1 MRVAQK
7 IPHSFVTPATSQAP
21 GFYRF
26 YRVLQSCRV
35 ESPSIRL
42 YIGPRRSLHRSP
54 EVAMSSSSIETL
66 TASLLSRSIKPQAS
80 VSHEATTSPAA
91 WRDAL
96 SAASSTPANHQLTK
110 TLVFKPKTAKSAVPV
125 PVVVIAREETDTNS
139 AALGKKLNLK
149 EMRLASADLLSEFFG
164 LDKDSRTHYLILQLA
179 FSFIDMIATNFE
191 QCLP

>member
-1 MRVAQK
+1 MCFARR
-7 IPHSFVTPATSQAP
+7 ISHSFVSPATSAKAP

-35 ESPSIRL
+35 ESPALKTHS
-42 YIGPRRSLHRSP
+42 YISPRRSLQRSLNI
-54 EVAMSSSSIETL
+54 AMSANTIESL
-66 TASLLSRSIKPQAS
+66 VASLSSLSIKPQAN

-91 WRDAL
+91 WREAL
-96 SAASSTPANHQLTK
+96 ASSSSTPANYQLTK

-139 AALGKKLNLK
+139 TALGKKLNQK

-164 LDKDSRTHYLILQLA
+164 LDKDSRMH
-179 FSFIDMIATNFE
+179 F
-191 QCLP
+191 